1 MTESTMYWITRLDNI
16 YLFCNGLGILLT
28 ILAVV
33 GTITLAI
40 FKIVK
45 EVNRE
50 FNRGDDLDRDFKS
63 ASNAIAALKFPT
75 ISCIIGAVFMSFV
88 IIFIPTTK
96 EMAAIKV
103 IPQFATQENCQKLQA
118 ISKDLLDITAK
129 WLEDVKNSKNN

>member
-1 MTESTMYWITRLDNI
+1 MYWITRLDQI
-16 YLFCNGLGILLT
+16 YSFCNGLGTLFAG
-28 ILAVV
+28 LAVL
-33 GTITLAI
+33 GIITLTI
-40 FKIVK
+40 FKIIK

-50 FNRGDDLDRDFKS
+50 FNRGNDLDRDFKTASS
-63 ASNAIAALKFPT
+63 AISALKVPT

-88 IIFIPTTK
+88 MVFIPTTK

-129 WLEDVKNSKNN
+129 WLEDVKNSKK